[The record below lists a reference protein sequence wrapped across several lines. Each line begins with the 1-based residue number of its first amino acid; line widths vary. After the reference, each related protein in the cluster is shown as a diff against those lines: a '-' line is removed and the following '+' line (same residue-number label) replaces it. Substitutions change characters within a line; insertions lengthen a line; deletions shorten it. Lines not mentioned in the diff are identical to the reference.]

1 MGKKIAEEKDG
12 ANKWRVWYE
21 ITEADD
27 KKPEAQMF
35 KFNKKPTNAEV
46 EAAAAAFIAERR
58 ARKNKENDL
67 EALRLRVAELEQE
80 LNL

>member
-21 ITEADD
+21 ITNADD

-46 EAAAAAFIAERR
+46 EAAAAAFIAERQE
-58 ARKNKENDL
+58 RKNKETEL
-67 EALRLRVAELEQE
+67 EALRIQVRELEQQ